1 MTHRLQDLEQRN
13 TLLQQQ
19 LTRLRH
25 KSQWFTVAQIG
36 MFLAALG
43 MVACA
48 VTYQPKSLYALL
60 AAVLFVGYLLIR
72 QSDGRNSHNIERQQR
87 LIAAYQ
93 REISYFH
100 GDYSCFDEGKDY
112 IDASHPFS
120 FDLDLFGKD
129 SLFQRVCRTVTV
141 GGRNLLAQW
150 LTKEEMDGNR
160 KDFIEGIGLRRQA
173 VEELARHD
181 DFLMDIKASG
191 QQSDKAMERLLRTD
205 WLANALT
212 AAHALELPKR
222 CSPRWL
228 QAMRGV
234 LLTGFYLSIVAAL
247 TGSVSVILPITWG
260 TLHLFFATIFPGNSV
275 RRIMVTLQN
284 IHTLSEGL
292 DRIIRFTLAEEFHE
306 EVNKT
311 LQASLQQQA
320 ASLAEMEQILQDI
333 DNRNNEAGILLF
345 NVFALIDLNIVRRF
359 KLWQQSST
367 DFEALIRSVSMLD
380 ALVSLASYRQNE
392 PATTWPTFVDTP
404 LLFFEGKGLRHP
416 FLGLQAVANDA
427 MLQDRNFYIIT
438 GANMAGKSTYLRT
451 VGISWVMAMAGLP
464 VYAERLTLSPCR
476 LFTGMRTSDDLTH
489 GISYFNAELLRL
501 KQLIGVLDDTPTLV
515 ILDEIL
521 RGTNSK
527 DKLHG
532 SQIFLE
538 YLSRHNVTAIIATH
552 DLELSQMAEDH
563 SDRFHNYC
571 FEISIGEQVSYD
583 YRITP
588 GIAKNQNA
596 TYLLKKM
603 ITEETTTME
612 KKVKK

>member
-93 REISYFH
+93 RETSYFH
-100 GDYSCFDEGKDY
+100 GDYSCFDEGKDFVNS
-112 IDASHPFS
+112 SHPFS

-129 SLFQRVCRTVTV
+129 SLFQRICRTVTV
-141 GGRNLLAQW
+141 GGRDLIAQW

-160 KDFIEGIGLRRQA
+160 KDFIANIGLRRQA

-181 DFLMDIKASG
+181 DFLMNIKASG
-191 QQSDKAMERLLRTD
+191 QRSDKAEERLLRTD

-359 KLWQQSST
+359 KLWQQSSA
-367 DFEALIRSVSMLD
+367 DFETLIRSVSMLD

-404 LLFFEGKGLRHP
+404 SMVFEGKGLRHP
-416 FLGLQAVANDA
+416 FLGLQAVVNDA

-563 SDRFHNYC
+563 GDRFHNYC

-603 ITEETTTME
+603 IEEKDETS
-612 KKVKK
+612 

>member
-1 MTHRLQDLEQRN
+1 MPHRLQDLEQR
-13 TLLQQQ
+13 TALLQQQ
-19 LTRLRH
+19 LTLLRH

-36 MFLAALG
+36 LFLAAVG

-48 VTYQPKSLYALL
+48 ITYQPRVLYALL
-60 AAVLFVGYLLIR
+60 AAILFAGYLLLR
-72 QSDGRNSHNIERQQR
+72 RTDGRNSRDIEQQQR

-100 GDYSCFDEGKDY
+100 GDYNCFDEGKDFVNP
-112 IDASHPFS
+112 SHPFS

-129 SLFQRVCRTVTV
+129 SLFQRVCRAVTV
-141 GGRNLLAQW
+141 DGRNLLAQW
-150 LTKEEMDGNR
+150 MTKETVDGNR
-160 KDFIEGIGLRRQA
+160 KDFIATIVQRRQA

-181 DFLMDIKASG
+181 DFLMSIKASG
-191 QQSDKAMERLLRTD
+191 QHSDKAEKRLLRTD
-205 WLANALT
+205 WLAEALT

-228 QAMRGV
+228 RGMRAV
-234 LLTGFYLSIVAAL
+234 MLIGFYLSVVAAL
-247 TGSVSVILPITWG
+247 TGSVSVVLPITWG
-260 TLHLFFATIFPGNSV
+260 TLHLLFATIFPGNSV
-275 RRIMVTLQN
+275 RRIMTTLQN

-292 DRIIRFTLAEEFHE
+292 DRIIRLTLAEEFHE
-306 EVNKT
+306 EVSKT
-311 LQASLQQQA
+311 LQASLRQQA
-320 ASLAEMEQILQDI
+320 ASLAEMEQILQNI

-359 KLWQQSST
+359 KLWQQSSA
-367 DFEALIRSVSMLD
+367 DFEALIRSVSLLD

-392 PATTWPTFVDTP
+392 PATTWPMFVDTP
-404 LLFFEGKGLRHP
+404 SMVFEGKGLRHP
-416 FLGLQAVANDA
+416 FLGMKAVANDA
-427 MLQDRNFYIIT
+427 VLQDRNFYIIT

-563 SDRFHNYC
+563 GDRFHNYC

-603 ITEETTTME
+603 IAE
-612 KKVKK
+612 KD

>member
-1 MTHRLQDLEQRN
+1 MTNRLQDLEQR
-13 TLLQQQ
+13 TARLQQQ

-36 MFLAALG
+36 MFLATLG

-48 VTYQPKSLYALL
+48 ITYQPKVLYALL
-60 AAVLFVGYLLIR
+60 AAVLFVGYLLLR
-72 QSDGRNSHNIERQQR
+72 RTDGLNSRNIERQQR
-87 LIAAYQ
+87 LMAAYQ

-112 IDASHPFS
+112 INPSHPFS

-129 SLFQRVCRTVTV
+129 SLFQRVCRAVTV
-141 GGRNLLAQW
+141 GGRDLLAQW
-150 LTKEEMDGNR
+150 LTKETADGNH
-160 KDFIEGIGLRRQA
+160 KDFIASIGQRRKA

-181 DFLMDIKASG
+181 DFLMSVKAAG
-191 QQSDKAMERLLRTD
+191 QCSDKAEERLLRTD
-205 WLANALT
+205 WLADALT
-212 AAHALELPKR
+212 VAHALPLPKR
-222 CSPRWL
+222 CSPRRL
-228 QAMRGV
+228 QALRGV
-234 LLTGFYLSIVAAL
+234 LLTGFYLSIIASV
-247 TGSVSVILPITWG
+247 TGMVSVTIPIAWG
-260 TLHLFFATIFPGNSV
+260 TVHLLLAITFPGNSV
-275 RRIMVTLQN
+275 RRIMMTLQN

-292 DRIIRFTLAEEFHE
+292 DRIIRLTHVEEFHE

-311 LQASLQQQA
+311 LQASLRQQA

-359 KLWQQSST
+359 KLWQQSSA
-367 DFEALIRSVSMLD
+367 DFEALIQSVSMLD

-392 PATTWPTFVDTP
+392 PGTTWPTFVDTP
-404 LLFFEGKGLRHP
+404 SMLFEGKRLRHP
-416 FLGLQAVANDA
+416 FLGMKAVANEA
-427 MLQDRNFYIIT
+427 LLQKRNFYIIT

-464 VYAERLTLSPCR
+464 VYAESLKLSLCR

-538 YLSRHNVTAIIATH
+538 YLSQHNVTAIIATH

-563 SDRFHNYC
+563 GDRFHNYC
-571 FEISIGEQVSYD
+571 FEISIGEQVSYG

-603 ITEETTTME
+603 IAEESN
-612 KKVKK
+612 

>member
-1 MTHRLQDLEQRN
+1 M
-13 TLLQQQ
+13 
-19 LTRLRH
+19 
-25 KSQWFTVAQIG
+25 
-36 MFLAALG
+36 
-43 MVACA
+43 
-48 VTYQPKSLYALL
+48 
-60 AAVLFVGYLLIR
+60 
-72 QSDGRNSHNIERQQR
+72 
-87 LIAAYQ
+87 
-93 REISYFH
+93 
-100 GDYSCFDEGKDY
+100 
-112 IDASHPFS
+112 
-120 FDLDLFGKD
+120 
-129 SLFQRVCRTVTV
+129 RV
-141 GGRNLLAQW
+141 
-150 LTKEEMDGNR
+150 
-160 KDFIEGIGLRRQA
+160 
-173 VEELARHD
+173 
-181 DFLMDIKASG
+181 
-191 QQSDKAMERLLRTD
+191 
-205 WLANALT
+205 
-212 AAHALELPKR
+212 
-222 CSPRWL
+222 
-228 QAMRGV
+228 V
-234 LLTGFYLSIVAAL
+234 LLTGFYLTIIAAL

-260 TLHLFFATIFPGNSV
+260 TLHLFFATIFPGTSV

-292 DRIIRFTLAEEFHE
+292 DRIIRLTLAEEFHE
-306 EVNKT
+306 EVNRT

-320 ASLAEMEQILQDI
+320 ASLAEMEQILHDI

-359 KLWQQSST
+359 KLWQQSSA

-404 LLFFEGKGLRHP
+404 SMVFGGKALRHP
-416 FLGLQAVANDA
+416 FLGMKAVANDA

-438 GANMAGKSTYLRT
+438 GANMAGKSTFLRT

-464 VYAERLTLSPCR
+464 VYADRLTLSPCR
-476 LFTGMRTSDDLTH
+476 LFTGMRTNDDLTH

-563 SDRFHNYC
+563 GDRFHNYC

-603 ITEETTTME
+603 IEEKDETS
-612 KKVKK
+612 

>member
-1 MTHRLQDLEQRN
+1 MTHRLQDLKKRN
-13 TLLQQQ
+13 SLLQQQ
-19 LTRLRH
+19 LAHLRH

-36 MFLAALG
+36 MFLAAVG

-48 VTYQPKSLYALL
+48 ITYQPKALYALL
-60 AAVLFVGYLLIR
+60 AAVLFVGYLLLR
-72 QSDGRNSHNIERQQR
+72 RTDGRNSRNIERQQR
-87 LIAAYQ
+87 LIAAYM
-93 REISYFH
+93 REISYFR

-150 LTKEEMDGNR
+150 LTKETADGNH
-160 KDFIEGIGLRRQA
+160 KDFIASIGQRRKA

-181 DFLMDIKASG
+181 DFLMNVKASG
-191 QQSDKAMERLLRTD
+191 QRSDEAMERLLRTD
-205 WLANALT
+205 WLADALT
-212 AAHALELPKR
+212 AAHALPLPKR

-228 QAMRGV
+228 QALRGV
-234 LLTGFYLSIVAAL
+234 LLTGFYLSVVAAL
-247 TGSVSVILPITWG
+247 TGFVSVILPIAWG
-260 TLHLFFATIFPGNSV
+260 TLHLLFASIFPGNSV
-275 RRIMVTLQN
+275 RRIMTTLQN

-292 DRIIRFTLAEEFHE
+292 DRIIRLTLAEEFHE

-311 LQASLQQQA
+311 LQASLRQQA

-359 KLWQQSST
+359 KLWQQSSA
-367 DFEALIRSVSMLD
+367 DFEALIRSVSVLD

-404 LLFFEGKGLRHP
+404 SMVFEGEALRHP

-438 GANMAGKSTYLRT
+438 GANMAGKSTFLRT

-464 VYAERLTLSPCR
+464 VYADRLTLSPCR

-501 KQLIGVLDDTPTLV
+501 KQLIDVLDDTPTLV

-563 SDRFHNYC
+563 GERFHNYC
-571 FEISIGEQVSYD
+571 FEISIGEHITYD

-603 ITEETTTME
+603 ITAETTTME
-612 KKVKK
+612 KKTKE

>member
-1 MTHRLQDLEQRN
+1 MTNRLQDLEQR
-13 TLLQQQ
+13 TARLQQQ

-36 MFLAALG
+36 MFLATLG

-48 VTYQPKSLYALL
+48 ITYQPKVLYALL
-60 AAVLFVGYLLIR
+60 AAVLFVGYLLLR
-72 QSDGRNSHNIERQQR
+72 RTDGLNSHNIERQQR

-112 IDASHPFS
+112 INPSHPFS

-129 SLFQRVCRTVTV
+129 SLFQRVCRAVTV
-141 GGRNLLAQW
+141 GGRDLLAQW
-150 LTKEEMDGNR
+150 LTKETADGNH
-160 KDFIEGIGLRRQA
+160 KDFIASIGQRRKA

-181 DFLMDIKASG
+181 DFLMSVKAAG
-191 QQSDKAMERLLRTD
+191 QCSDKAEERLLRTD
-205 WLANALT
+205 WLADALT
-212 AAHALELPKR
+212 AAHALPLPKR

-228 QAMRGV
+228 QALRGV
-234 LLTGFYLSIVAAL
+234 LLTGFYLSIIASV
-247 TGSVSVILPITWG
+247 TGMVSVTIPIAWG
-260 TLHLFFATIFPGNSV
+260 TVHLLLAITFPGNSV
-275 RRIMVTLQN
+275 RRIMMTLQN

-292 DRIIRFTLAEEFHE
+292 DRIIRLTHVEEFHE

-311 LQASLQQQA
+311 LQASLRQQA

-359 KLWQQSST
+359 KLWQQSSA
-367 DFEALIRSVSMLD
+367 DFEALIQSVSMLD

-392 PATTWPTFVDTP
+392 PGTTWPTFVDTP
-404 LLFFEGKGLRHP
+404 SMLFEGKRLRHP
-416 FLGLQAVANDA
+416 FLGMKAVANEA
-427 MLQDRNFYIIT
+427 LLQERNFYIIT

-464 VYAERLTLSPCR
+464 VYAESLKLSLCR

-538 YLSRHNVTAIIATH
+538 YLSQHNVTAIIATH

-563 SDRFHNYC
+563 GDRFHNYC
-571 FEISIGEQVSYD
+571 FEISIGEQVSYG

-603 ITEETTTME
+603 IAEESN
-612 KKVKK
+612 

>member
-36 MFLAALG
+36 MFLATLG

-48 VTYQPKSLYALL
+48 VTYQPKALYALL
-60 AAVLFVGYLLIR
+60 AAVLFVGYLLLR
-72 QSDGRNSHNIERQQR
+72 RTDGLNSRNIERQQR

-129 SLFQRVCRTVTV
+129 SLFQRICRTVTV

-150 LTKEEMDGNR
+150 LAKETADGNH
-160 KDFIEGIGLRRQA
+160 KDFIASIGQRRKS

-181 DFLMDIKASG
+181 DFLMNVKAAG
-191 QQSDKAMERLLRTD
+191 QRSDKAMERLLRTD
-205 WLANALT
+205 WLADALT

-228 QAMRGV
+228 QAMRVV
-234 LLTGFYLSIVAAL
+234 LLTGFYLTIIAAL

-260 TLHLFFATIFPGNSV
+260 TLHLFLATIFPGNSV

-292 DRIIRFTLAEEFHE
+292 DRIIRLTLAEEFHE
-306 EVNKT
+306 EVNRT
-311 LQASLQQQA
+311 LQASLRQQA
-320 ASLAEMEQILQDI
+320 ASLAEMEQILHDI

-359 KLWQQSST
+359 KLWQQSSA

-404 LLFFEGKGLRHP
+404 SMVFEGKGLRHP
-416 FLGLQAVANDA
+416 FLGMNAVANDA

-464 VYAERLTLSPCR
+464 VYADRLTLSPCR

-563 SDRFHNYC
+563 GDRFHNYC

-603 ITEETTTME
+603 IEE
-612 KKVKK
+612 KR

>member
-1 MTHRLQDLEQRN
+1 MTNRLQDLEQR
-13 TLLQQQ
+13 TARLQQQ
-19 LTRLRH
+19 LAHLRH

-36 MFLAALG
+36 MFLAAIG

-48 VTYQPKSLYALL
+48 ITYQPKALYALL
-60 AAVLFVGYLLIR
+60 AAVLFAGYLLLR
-72 QSDGRNSHNIERQQR
+72 RTDGRNSRNIERQQR
-87 LIAAYQ
+87 LIAAYM
-93 REISYFH
+93 REISYFR

-129 SLFQRVCRTVTV
+129 SLFQRICRTVTV

-150 LTKEEMDGNR
+150 LTKETADGSR
-160 KDFIEGIGLRRQA
+160 KDFIEGIGQRRKA

-181 DFLMDIKASG
+181 DFLMNVKASG
-191 QQSDKAMERLLRTD
+191 QRSDKAMERLLRTD
-205 WLANALT
+205 WLADALT
-212 AAHALELPKR
+212 AAHALPLPKR

-228 QAMRGV
+228 QALRGV
-234 LLTGFYLSIVAAL
+234 LLTGFYLSVVAAL
-247 TGSVSVILPITWG
+247 TGFVSVILPIAWG
-260 TLHLFFATIFPGNSV
+260 TLHLLFASIFPGNSV
-275 RRIMVTLQN
+275 RRIMTTLQN

-292 DRIIRFTLAEEFHE
+292 DRIIRLTLAEEFHE

-311 LQASLQQQA
+311 LQASLRQQA

-359 KLWQQSST
+359 KLWQQSSA
-367 DFEALIRSVSMLD
+367 DFETLIRSVSVLD
-380 ALVSLASYRQNE
+380 ALVSLTSYRQNE

-404 LLFFEGKGLRHP
+404 SMVFEGKALRHP

-464 VYAERLTLSPCR
+464 VYADRLTLSPCR

-538 YLSRHNVTAIIATH
+538 YLSHHNVTAIIATH

-563 SDRFHNYC
+563 GERFHNYC
-571 FEISIGEQVSYD
+571 FEISIGEHITYD

-603 ITEETTTME
+603 ITAETTTME
-612 KKVKK
+612 KKTKE

>member
-1 MTHRLQDLEQRN
+1 MPNRLQDLEQR
-13 TLLQQQ
+13 TARLQQQ

-36 MFLAALG
+36 MFLATLG

-48 VTYQPKSLYALL
+48 ITYQPKVLYALL
-60 AAVLFVGYLLIR
+60 AAVLFVGYLLLR
-72 QSDGRNSHNIERQQR
+72 RTDGLNSRNIERQQR
-87 LIAAYQ
+87 LMAAYQ

-112 IDASHPFS
+112 INPSHPFS

-129 SLFQRVCRTVTV
+129 SLFQRVCRAVTV
-141 GGRNLLAQW
+141 GGRDLLAQW
-150 LTKEEMDGNR
+150 LTKETADGNH
-160 KDFIEGIGLRRQA
+160 KDFIASIGQRRKA

-181 DFLMDIKASG
+181 DFLMSVKAAG
-191 QQSDKAMERLLRTD
+191 QCSDKAEERLLRTD
-205 WLANALT
+205 WLADALT
-212 AAHALELPKR
+212 AAHALPLPKR

-228 QAMRGV
+228 QALRGV
-234 LLTGFYLSIVAAL
+234 LLTGFYLSIIASV
-247 TGSVSVILPITWG
+247 TGMVSVTIPIAWG
-260 TLHLFFATIFPGNSV
+260 TVHLLLAITFPGNSV
-275 RRIMVTLQN
+275 RRIMMTLQN

-292 DRIIRFTLAEEFHE
+292 DRIIRLTHVEEFHE

-311 LQASLQQQA
+311 LQASLRQQA
-320 ASLAEMEQILQDI
+320 VSLAEMEQILQDI

-359 KLWQQSST
+359 KLWQQSSA
-367 DFEALIRSVSMLD
+367 DFEALIQSVSMLD

-392 PATTWPTFVDTP
+392 PGTTWPTFVDTP
-404 LLFFEGKGLRHP
+404 SMLFEGKRLRHP
-416 FLGLQAVANDA
+416 FLGMKAVANEA
-427 MLQDRNFYIIT
+427 LLQERNFYIIT

-464 VYAERLTLSPCR
+464 VYAESLKLSLCR

-532 SQIFLE
+532 SQIFLD
-538 YLSRHNVTAIIATH
+538 YLSQHNVTAIIATH

-563 SDRFHNYC
+563 GDRFHNYC
-571 FEISIGEQVSYD
+571 FEISIGEQVSYG

-603 ITEETTTME
+603 IAEESN
-612 KKVKK
+612 

>member
-1 MTHRLQDLEQRN
+1 MPHRLQDLEQR
-13 TLLQQQ
+13 TALLQQQ
-19 LTRLRH
+19 LTLLRH

-36 MFLAALG
+36 LFLAAVG

-48 VTYQPKSLYALL
+48 ITYQPRVLYALL
-60 AAVLFVGYLLIR
+60 AAILFAGYLLLR
-72 QSDGRNSHNIERQQR
+72 RTDGRNSRDIEQQQR

-100 GDYSCFDEGKDY
+100 GDYNCFDEGKDFVNP
-112 IDASHPFS
+112 SHPFS

-150 LTKEEMDGNR
+150 LTKETVDGNR
-160 KDFIEGIGLRRQA
+160 KDFIATIVQRRQA

-181 DFLMDIKASG
+181 DFLMSIKASG
-191 QQSDKAMERLLRTD
+191 QHSDKAEKRLLRTD
-205 WLANALT
+205 WLAEALS

-228 QAMRGV
+228 RGMRAV
-234 LLTGFYLSIVAAL
+234 MLIGFYLSVVAAL
-247 TGSVSVILPITWG
+247 TGSVSVVLPITWG
-260 TLHLFFATIFPGNSV
+260 TLHLLFATIFPGNSV
-275 RRIMVTLQN
+275 RRIMTTLQY

-292 DRIIRFTLAEEFHE
+292 DRIIRLTLAEEFHE
-306 EVNKT
+306 EVSKT
-311 LQASLQQQA
+311 LQASLRQQA
-320 ASLAEMEQILQDI
+320 ASLAEMEQILQNI

-359 KLWQQSST
+359 KLWQQSSA
-367 DFEALIRSVSMLD
+367 DFEALIRSVSLLD

-392 PATTWPTFVDTP
+392 PATTWPMFVDTP
-404 LLFFEGKGLRHP
+404 SMVFEGKGLRHP
-416 FLGLQAVANDA
+416 FLGMKAVANDA
-427 MLQDRNFYIIT
+427 VLQDRNFYIIT

-563 SDRFHNYC
+563 GDRFHNYC

-603 ITEETTTME
+603 IAE
-612 KKVKK
+612 KD

>member
-1 MTHRLQDLEQRN
+1 MTNRLQDLEQR
-13 TLLQQQ
+13 TARLQQQ

-36 MFLAALG
+36 MFLATLG

-48 VTYQPKSLYALL
+48 ITYQPKVLYALL
-60 AAVLFVGYLLIR
+60 AAVLFVGYLLLR
-72 QSDGRNSHNIERQQR
+72 RTDGLNSRNIERQQR

-112 IDASHPFS
+112 INPSHPFS

-129 SLFQRVCRTVTV
+129 SLFQRVCRAVTV
-141 GGRNLLAQW
+141 GGRDLLAQW
-150 LTKEEMDGNR
+150 LTKETADGNH
-160 KDFIEGIGLRRQA
+160 KDFIASIGQRRKA

-181 DFLMDIKASG
+181 DFLMSVKAAG
-191 QQSDKAMERLLRTD
+191 QCSDKAEERLLRTD
-205 WLANALT
+205 WLADALT
-212 AAHALELPKR
+212 AAHALPLPKR

-228 QAMRGV
+228 QALRGV
-234 LLTGFYLSIVAAL
+234 LLTGFYLSIIASV
-247 TGSVSVILPITWG
+247 TGMVSVTIPIAWG
-260 TLHLFFATIFPGNSV
+260 TVHLLLAITFPGNSV
-275 RRIMVTLQN
+275 RRIMMTLQN

-292 DRIIRFTLAEEFHE
+292 DRIIRLTHVEEFHE

-311 LQASLQQQA
+311 LQASLRQQA

-359 KLWQQSST
+359 KLWQQSSA
-367 DFEALIRSVSMLD
+367 DFEALIQSVSMLD

-392 PATTWPTFVDTP
+392 PGTTWPTFVDTP
-404 LLFFEGKGLRHP
+404 SMLFEGKRLRHP
-416 FLGLQAVANDA
+416 FLGMKAVANEA
-427 MLQDRNFYIIT
+427 LLQERNFYIIT

-464 VYAERLTLSPCR
+464 VYAESLKLSLCR

-538 YLSRHNVTAIIATH
+538 YLSQHNVTAIIATH

-563 SDRFHNYC
+563 GDRFHNYC
-571 FEISIGEQVSYD
+571 FEISIGEQVSYG

-603 ITEETTTME
+603 IAEESN
-612 KKVKK
+612 

>member
-1 MTHRLQDLEQRN
+1 MTHRLQDLEQH
-13 TLLQQQ
+13 TALLQQQ

-72 QSDGRNSHNIERQQR
+72 QSDGRNSRNIERQQR
-87 LIAAYQ
+87 LIAAYM
-93 REISYFH
+93 REISYFR

-150 LTKEEMDGNR
+150 LTKETADGNR

-181 DFLMDIKASG
+181 DFLMNIKASG

-228 QAMRGV
+228 QAMRIV
-234 LLTGFYLSIVAAL
+234 LLTGFYLTIIAAL

-275 RRIMVTLQN
+275 RRIMTTLQN

-292 DRIIRFTLAEEFHE
+292 DRIIRLTLAEEFHE
-306 EVNKT
+306 KVNRT

-320 ASLAEMEQILQDI
+320 ASLAEMEQILHDI

-404 LLFFEGKGLRHP
+404 SMVFEGKGLRHP

-538 YLSRHNVTAIIATH
+538 YLSRHKVTAIIATH

-563 SDRFHNYC
+563 GDRFHNYC

-603 ITEETTTME
+603 IEEKDETS
-612 KKVKK
+612 

>member
-1 MTHRLQDLEQRN
+1 MTNRLQDLEQR
-13 TLLQQQ
+13 TARLQQQ

-36 MFLAALG
+36 MFLATLG

-48 VTYQPKSLYALL
+48 ITYQPKVLYALL
-60 AAVLFVGYLLIR
+60 AAVLFVGYL
-72 QSDGRNSHNIERQQR
+72 NSRNIERQQR

-112 IDASHPFS
+112 INPSHPFS

-129 SLFQRVCRTVTV
+129 SLFQRVCRAVTV
-141 GGRNLLAQW
+141 GGRDLLAQW
-150 LTKEEMDGNR
+150 LTKETADGNH
-160 KDFIEGIGLRRQA
+160 KDFIASIEQRRKA

-181 DFLMDIKASG
+181 DFLMSVKAAG
-191 QQSDKAMERLLRTD
+191 QCSDKAEERLLRTD
-205 WLANALT
+205 WLADALT
-212 AAHALELPKR
+212 AAHALPLPKR

-228 QAMRGV
+228 QALRGV
-234 LLTGFYLSIVAAL
+234 LLTGFYLSIIASV
-247 TGSVSVILPITWG
+247 TGMVSVTIPIAWG
-260 TLHLFFATIFPGNSV
+260 TVHLLLAITFPGNSV
-275 RRIMVTLQN
+275 RRIMMTLQN

-292 DRIIRFTLAEEFHE
+292 DRIIRLTHVEEFHE

-311 LQASLQQQA
+311 LQASLRQQA

-359 KLWQQSST
+359 KLWQQSSA
-367 DFEALIRSVSMLD
+367 DFEALIQSVSMLD

-392 PATTWPTFVDTP
+392 PGTTWPTFVDTP
-404 LLFFEGKGLRHP
+404 SMLFEGKRLRHP
-416 FLGLQAVANDA
+416 FLGMKAVANEA
-427 MLQDRNFYIIT
+427 LLQERNFYIIT

-464 VYAERLTLSPCR
+464 VYAESLKLSLCR

-538 YLSRHNVTAIIATH
+538 YLSQHNVTAIIATH

-563 SDRFHNYC
+563 GDRFHNYC
-571 FEISIGEQVSYD
+571 FEISIGEQVSYG

-603 ITEETTTME
+603 IAEESN
-612 KKVKK
+612 

>member
-1 MTHRLQDLEQRN
+1 MPHRLQDLEQR
-13 TLLQQQ
+13 TALLQQQ
-19 LTRLRH
+19 LTLLRH

-36 MFLAALG
+36 LFLAAVG

-48 VTYQPKSLYALL
+48 ITYQPRVLYALL
-60 AAVLFVGYLLIR
+60 AAILFAGYLLLR
-72 QSDGRNSHNIERQQR
+72 RTDGRNSRDIEQQQR

-100 GDYSCFDEGKDY
+100 GDYNCFDEGKDFVNP
-112 IDASHPFS
+112 SHPFS

-150 LTKEEMDGNR
+150 LTKETVDGNR
-160 KDFIEGIGLRRQA
+160 KDFIATIVQRRQA

-181 DFLMDIKASG
+181 DFLMSIKASG
-191 QQSDKAMERLLRTD
+191 QHSDKAEKRLLRTD
-205 WLANALT
+205 WLAEALT

-228 QAMRGV
+228 RGMRAV
-234 LLTGFYLSIVAAL
+234 MLIGFYLSVVAAL
-247 TGSVSVILPITWG
+247 TGSVSVVLPITWG
-260 TLHLFFATIFPGNSV
+260 TLHLLFATIFPGNSV
-275 RRIMVTLQN
+275 RRIMTTLQY

-292 DRIIRFTLAEEFHE
+292 DRIIRLTLAEEFHE
-306 EVNKT
+306 EVSKT
-311 LQASLQQQA
+311 LQASLRQQA
-320 ASLAEMEQILQDI
+320 ASLAEMEQILQNI

-359 KLWQQSST
+359 KLWQQSSA
-367 DFEALIRSVSMLD
+367 DFEALIRSVSLLD

-392 PATTWPTFVDTP
+392 PATTWPMFVDTP
-404 LLFFEGKGLRHP
+404 SMVFEGKGLRHP
-416 FLGLQAVANDA
+416 FLGMKAVANDA
-427 MLQDRNFYIIT
+427 VLQDRNFYIIT

-563 SDRFHNYC
+563 GDRFHNYC

-603 ITEETTTME
+603 IAE
-612 KKVKK
+612 KD

>member
-19 LTRLRH
+19 LVHLRH

-36 MFLAALG
+36 MFLAAVG

-48 VTYQPKSLYALL
+48 ITYQPKVLYALL
-60 AAVLFVGYLLIR
+60 AAVLFVGYLLLR
-72 QSDGRNSHNIERQQR
+72 RTDGRNSRNIERQQR
-87 LIAAYQ
+87 LIAAYM
-93 REISYFH
+93 REISYFR

-150 LTKEEMDGNR
+150 LTKETADGNH
-160 KDFIEGIGLRRQA
+160 KDFIASIGQRRKA

-181 DFLMDIKASG
+181 DFLMNVKASG
-191 QQSDKAMERLLRTD
+191 QRSDEAMERLLRTD
-205 WLANALT
+205 WLADALT
-212 AAHALELPKR
+212 AAHALPLPKR

-228 QAMRGV
+228 QALRGV
-234 LLTGFYLSIVAAL
+234 LLTGFYLSVVAAL
-247 TGSVSVILPITWG
+247 TGFVSVILPIAWG
-260 TLHLFFATIFPGNSV
+260 TLHLLFASIFPGNSV
-275 RRIMVTLQN
+275 RRIMTTLQN

-292 DRIIRFTLAEEFHE
+292 DRIIRLTLAEEFHE

-311 LQASLQQQA
+311 LQASLRQQA

-359 KLWQQSST
+359 KLWQQSSA
-367 DFEALIRSVSMLD
+367 DFETLIRSVSMLD

-404 LLFFEGKGLRHP
+404 SMVFEGMALRHP

-438 GANMAGKSTYLRT
+438 GANMAGKSTFLRT

-464 VYAERLTLSPCR
+464 VYADRLTLSPCR

-501 KQLIGVLDDTPTLV
+501 KQLIDVLDDTPTLV

-563 SDRFHNYC
+563 GERFHNYC
-571 FEISIGEQVSYD
+571 FEISIGEQITYD

-603 ITEETTTME
+603 ITAETTTME
-612 KKVKK
+612 KKAKE

>member
-1 MTHRLQDLEQRN
+1 MPHRLQDLEQR
-13 TLLQQQ
+13 TALLQQQ
-19 LTRLRH
+19 LTLLRH

-36 MFLAALG
+36 LFLAAVG

-48 VTYQPKSLYALL
+48 ITYQPRVLYALL
-60 AAVLFVGYLLIR
+60 AAILFAGYLLLR
-72 QSDGRNSHNIERQQR
+72 RTDGRNSRDIEQQQR

-100 GDYSCFDEGKDY
+100 GDYNCFDEGKDFVNP
-112 IDASHPFS
+112 SHPFS

-150 LTKEEMDGNR
+150 LTKETVDGNR
-160 KDFIEGIGLRRQA
+160 KDFIATIVQRRQA

-181 DFLMDIKASG
+181 DFLMSIKASG
-191 QQSDKAMERLLRTD
+191 QHSDKAEKRLLRTD
-205 WLANALT
+205 WLAEALT

-228 QAMRGV
+228 RGMRAV
-234 LLTGFYLSIVAAL
+234 MLIGFYLSVVAAL
-247 TGSVSVILPITWG
+247 TGSVSVVLPITWG
-260 TLHLFFATIFPGNSV
+260 TLHLLFATIFPGNSV
-275 RRIMVTLQN
+275 RRIMTTLQN

-292 DRIIRFTLAEEFHE
+292 DRIIRLTLAEEFHE
-306 EVNKT
+306 EVSKT
-311 LQASLQQQA
+311 LQASLRQQA
-320 ASLAEMEQILQDI
+320 ASLAEMEQILQNI

-359 KLWQQSST
+359 KLWQQSSA
-367 DFEALIRSVSMLD
+367 DFEALIRSVSLLD

-392 PATTWPTFVDTP
+392 PATTWPMFVDTP
-404 LLFFEGKGLRHP
+404 SMVFEGKGLRHP
-416 FLGLQAVANDA
+416 FLGMKAVTNDA
-427 MLQDRNFYIIT
+427 VLQDRNFYIIT

-521 RGTNSK
+521 RGTHSK

-563 SDRFHNYC
+563 GDRFHNYC

-603 ITEETTTME
+603 IAE
-612 KKVKK
+612 KD

>member
-72 QSDGRNSHNIERQQR
+72 RTDGRNSRNIERQQR
-87 LIAAYQ
+87 LIAAYM
-93 REISYFH
+93 REISYFK

-129 SLFQRVCRTVTV
+129 SLFQRICRTVTV
-141 GGRNLLAQW
+141 GGRDLLAQW
-150 LTKEEMDGNR
+150 LTKETVDGNR
-160 KDFIEGIGLRRQA
+160 KDFIEGIGQRRNA

-181 DFLMDIKASG
+181 DFLMNIKASG
-191 QQSDKAMERLLRTD
+191 QQSDKAEERLLRTD

-228 QAMRGV
+228 QAMRVV
-234 LLTGFYLSIVAAL
+234 LLTGFYLTIIATL

-260 TLHLFFATIFPGNSV
+260 TLHLLFATIFPGNSV

-306 EVNKT
+306 EVNRT

-359 KLWQQSST
+359 KLWQQSSA

-404 LLFFEGKGLRHP
+404 SMVFEGKGLRHP
-416 FLGLQAVANDA
+416 FLGMKAVANDA

-501 KQLIGVLDDTPTLV
+501 KQRIGVLDDTPTLV

-563 SDRFHNYC
+563 GDRFHNYC

-603 ITEETTTME
+603 IEEKDETS
-612 KKVKK
+612 

>member
-1 MTHRLQDLEQRN
+1 MTNRLQDLEQR
-13 TLLQQQ
+13 TARLQQQ

-36 MFLAALG
+36 MFLATLG

-48 VTYQPKSLYALL
+48 ITYQPKVLYALL
-60 AAVLFVGYLLIR
+60 AAVLFVGYLLLR
-72 QSDGRNSHNIERQQR
+72 RTDGLNSRNIERQQR
-87 LIAAYQ
+87 LMAAYQ

-112 IDASHPFS
+112 INPSHPFS

-129 SLFQRVCRTVTV
+129 SLFQRVCRAVTV
-141 GGRNLLAQW
+141 GGRDLLAQW
-150 LTKEEMDGNR
+150 LTKETADGNH
-160 KDFIEGIGLRRQA
+160 KDFIASIGQRRKA

-181 DFLMDIKASG
+181 DFLMSVKAAG
-191 QQSDKAMERLLRTD
+191 QCSDKAEERLLRTD
-205 WLANALT
+205 WLADALT
-212 AAHALELPKR
+212 AAHALPLPKR
-222 CSPRWL
+222 CSPWWL
-228 QAMRGV
+228 QALRGV
-234 LLTGFYLSIVAAL
+234 LLTGFYLSIIASV
-247 TGSVSVILPITWG
+247 TGMVSVTIPIAWG
-260 TLHLFFATIFPGNSV
+260 TVHLLLAITFPGNSV
-275 RRIMVTLQN
+275 RRIMMTLQN

-292 DRIIRFTLAEEFHE
+292 DRIIWLTHVEEFHE

-311 LQASLQQQA
+311 LQASLRQQA

-359 KLWQQSST
+359 KLWQQSSA
-367 DFEALIRSVSMLD
+367 DFEALIQSVSMLD

-392 PATTWPTFVDTP
+392 PGTTWPTFVDTP
-404 LLFFEGKGLRHP
+404 SMLFEGKRLRHP
-416 FLGLQAVANDA
+416 FLGMKAVANEA
-427 MLQDRNFYIIT
+427 LLQERNFYIIT

-464 VYAERLTLSPCR
+464 VYAESLKLSLCR

-538 YLSRHNVTAIIATH
+538 YLSQHNVTAIIATH

-563 SDRFHNYC
+563 GDRFHNYC
-571 FEISIGEQVSYD
+571 FEISIGEQVSYG

-603 ITEETTTME
+603 IAEESN
-612 KKVKK
+612 

>member
-1 MTHRLQDLEQRN
+1 MTNRLQDLEQHTAR
-13 TLLQQQ
+13 LQQQ

-36 MFLAALG
+36 MFLATLG

-48 VTYQPKSLYALL
+48 ITYQPKALYALL
-60 AAVLFVGYLLIR
+60 AAVLFAVYLLLR
-72 QSDGRNSHNIERQQR
+72 RTDGLNSRNIERQQR

-112 IDASHPFS
+112 INPSHPFS

-141 GGRNLLAQW
+141 GGRDLLAQW
-150 LTKEEMDGNR
+150 LTKETADGNH
-160 KDFIEGIGLRRQA
+160 KDFIASIGQRREA

-181 DFLMDIKASG
+181 DFLMSVKAAG
-191 QQSDKAMERLLRTD
+191 QCSDKAEDEERLLRTD
-205 WLANALT
+205 WLADALT
-212 AAHALELPKR
+212 AAHALPLPKR

-228 QAMRGV
+228 QALRSV
-234 LLTGFYLSIVAAL
+234 LLTGFYLSIIASV
-247 TGSVSVILPITWG
+247 TGMVSVTIPIAWG
-260 TLHLFFATIFPGNSV
+260 TVHLLLAIIFPGNSV
-275 RRIMVTLQN
+275 RRIMMTLQN

-292 DRIIRFTLAEEFHE
+292 DRIIRLTHVEEFHE

-311 LQASLQQQA
+311 LQASLRQQA

-359 KLWQQSST
+359 KLWQQSSA
-367 DFEALIRSVSMLD
+367 DFEALIQSVSMLD
-380 ALVSLASYRQNE
+380 ALVSLASYCQNE
-392 PATTWPTFVDTP
+392 PGTTWPTFVDTP
-404 LLFFEGKGLRHP
+404 SMLFEGKRLRHP
-416 FLGLQAVANDA
+416 FLGMKAVANDA
-427 MLQDRNFYIIT
+427 LLQDRNFYIIT

-464 VYAERLTLSPCR
+464 VYAESLKLSLCR

-538 YLSRHNVTAIIATH
+538 YLSQHNVTAIIATH

-563 SDRFHNYC
+563 GDRFHNYC

-603 ITEETTTME
+603 IAEESN
-612 KKVKK
+612 

>member
-1 MTHRLQDLEQRN
+1 MTHRLQDLEQH
-13 TLLQQQ
+13 TALLQQQ

-93 REISYFH
+93 RETSYFH

-129 SLFQRVCRTVTV
+129 SLFQRICRTVTV
-141 GGRNLLAQW
+141 GGRDLIAQW

-160 KDFIEGIGLRRQA
+160 KDFIANIGLRRQA

-181 DFLMDIKASG
+181 DFLMNIKASG
-191 QQSDKAMERLLRTD
+191 QQSDKAEERLLRTD

-234 LLTGFYLSIVAAL
+234 LLTGFYLTIIAAL

-320 ASLAEMEQILQDI
+320 ASLAEMEQILHDI

-359 KLWQQSST
+359 KLWQQSSA
-367 DFEALIRSVSMLD
+367 DFEMLIRSVSMLD

-404 LLFFEGKGLRHP
+404 SMAFEGKALRHP
-416 FLGLQAVANDA
+416 FLGMKAVANDA

-603 ITEETTTME
+603 IEE
-612 KKVKK
+612 KR

>member
-1 MTHRLQDLEQRN
+1 MTNRLQDLEQR
-13 TLLQQQ
+13 TARLQQQ

-36 MFLAALG
+36 MFLATLG

-48 VTYQPKSLYALL
+48 ITYQPKVLYALL
-60 AAVLFVGYLLIR
+60 AAVLFVGYLLLR
-72 QSDGRNSHNIERQQR
+72 RTDGLNSRNIERQQR

-112 IDASHPFS
+112 INPSHPFS

-129 SLFQRVCRTVTV
+129 SLFQRVCRAVTV
-141 GGRNLLAQW
+141 GGRDLLAQW
-150 LTKEEMDGNR
+150 LTKETADGNH
-160 KDFIEGIGLRRQA
+160 KDFIASIEQRRKA

-181 DFLMDIKASG
+181 DFLMSVKAAG
-191 QQSDKAMERLLRTD
+191 QCSDKAEERLLRTD
-205 WLANALT
+205 WLADALT
-212 AAHALELPKR
+212 AAHALPLPKR

-228 QAMRGV
+228 QALRGV
-234 LLTGFYLSIVAAL
+234 LLTGFYLSIIASV
-247 TGSVSVILPITWG
+247 TGMVSVTIPIAWG
-260 TLHLFFATIFPGNSV
+260 TVHLLLAITFPGNSV
-275 RRIMVTLQN
+275 RRIMMILQN

-292 DRIIRFTLAEEFHE
+292 DRIIRLTHVEEFHE

-311 LQASLQQQA
+311 LQASLRQQA

-359 KLWQQSST
+359 KLWQQSSA
-367 DFEALIRSVSMLD
+367 DFEALIQSVSMLD

-392 PATTWPTFVDTP
+392 PGTTWPTFVDTP
-404 LLFFEGKGLRHP
+404 SMLFEGKRLRHP
-416 FLGLQAVANDA
+416 FLGMKAVANEA
-427 MLQDRNFYIIT
+427 LLQERNFYIIT

-464 VYAERLTLSPCR
+464 VYAESLKLSLCR

-538 YLSRHNVTAIIATH
+538 YLSQHNVTAIIATH

-563 SDRFHNYC
+563 GDRFHNYC
-571 FEISIGEQVSYD
+571 FEISIGEQVSYG

-603 ITEETTTME
+603 IAEESN
-612 KKVKK
+612 

>member
-1 MTHRLQDLEQRN
+1 MTNRLQDLEQHTAR
-13 TLLQQQ
+13 LQQQ

-36 MFLAALG
+36 MFLATLG

-48 VTYQPKSLYALL
+48 ITYQPKALYALL
-60 AAVLFVGYLLIR
+60 AAVLFVGYLLLR
-72 QSDGRNSHNIERQQR
+72 RTDGLNSRNIERQQR

-112 IDASHPFS
+112 INPSHPFS

-141 GGRNLLAQW
+141 GGRDLLAQW
-150 LTKEEMDGNR
+150 LTKETTDGNH
-160 KDFIEGIGLRRQA
+160 KEFIASIGQRREA

-181 DFLMDIKASG
+181 DFLMSVKAAG
-191 QQSDKAMERLLRTD
+191 QCSDKAEERLLRTD
-205 WLANALT
+205 WLADALT
-212 AAHALELPKR
+212 AAHALSLPKR

-228 QAMRGV
+228 QALRSI
-234 LLTGFYLSIVAAL
+234 LLTGFYLSIIASV
-247 TGSVSVILPITWG
+247 TGMVSVTIPIAWG
-260 TLHLFFATIFPGNSV
+260 TVHLPLAIIFPGNSV
-275 RRIMVTLQN
+275 RRIMMTLQN

-292 DRIIRFTLAEEFHE
+292 DRIIRLTHVEEFHE

-311 LQASLQQQA
+311 LQASLRQQA
-320 ASLAEMEQILQDI
+320 ASLTEMEQILQDI

-359 KLWQQSST
+359 KLWQQSSA
-367 DFEALIRSVSMLD
+367 DFEALIQSVSMLD
-380 ALVSLASYRQNE
+380 ALVSLASYCQNE
-392 PATTWPTFVDTP
+392 PGTTWPTFVDTP
-404 LLFFEGKGLRHP
+404 SMLFEGKRLRHP
-416 FLGLQAVANDA
+416 FLGMKAVANDA
-427 MLQDRNFYIIT
+427 LLQDRNFYIIT

-451 VGISWVMAMAGLP
+451 VGICWVMAMAGLP
-464 VYAERLTLSPCR
+464 VYAESLKLSPCR

-538 YLSRHNVTAIIATH
+538 YLSQHNVTAIIATH
-552 DLELSQMAEDH
+552 DLELSQMAENH
-563 SDRFHNYC
+563 GDRFHNYC

-603 ITEETTTME
+603 IAEESN
-612 KKVKK
+612 

>member
-43 MVACA
+43 MVPCA

-72 QSDGRNSHNIERQQR
+72 RTDGRNSRNIERQQR
-87 LIAAYQ
+87 LIAAYM
-93 REISYFH
+93 REISYFK

-129 SLFQRVCRTVTV
+129 SLFQRICRTVTV
-141 GGRNLLAQW
+141 GGRDLLAQW
-150 LTKEEMDGNR
+150 LTKETVDGNR
-160 KDFIEGIGLRRQA
+160 KDFIEGIGQRRNA

-181 DFLMDIKASG
+181 DFLMNIKASG
-191 QQSDKAMERLLRTD
+191 QQSDKAEERLLRTD

-228 QAMRGV
+228 QAMRVV
-234 LLTGFYLSIVAAL
+234 LLTGFYLTIIATL

-260 TLHLFFATIFPGNSV
+260 TLHLLFATIFPGNSV

-306 EVNKT
+306 EVNRT

-359 KLWQQSST
+359 KLWQQSSA

-404 LLFFEGKGLRHP
+404 SMVFEGKGLRHP
-416 FLGLQAVANDA
+416 FLGMKAVANDA

-563 SDRFHNYC
+563 GDRFHNYC

-603 ITEETTTME
+603 IEEKDETS
-612 KKVKK
+612 

>member
-1 MTHRLQDLEQRN
+1 MTNRLQDLEQR
-13 TLLQQQ
+13 TARLQQQ

-36 MFLAALG
+36 MFLATLG

-48 VTYQPKSLYALL
+48 ITYQPKVLYALL
-60 AAVLFVGYLLIR
+60 AAVLFVGYLLLR
-72 QSDGRNSHNIERQQR
+72 RTDGLNSRNIERQQR

-112 IDASHPFS
+112 INPSHPFS

-129 SLFQRVCRTVTV
+129 SLFQRVCRAVTV
-141 GGRNLLAQW
+141 GGRDLLAQW
-150 LTKEEMDGNR
+150 LTKETADGNH
-160 KDFIEGIGLRRQA
+160 KDFIASIEQRRKA

-181 DFLMDIKASG
+181 DFLMSVKAAG
-191 QQSDKAMERLLRTD
+191 QCSDKAEERLLRTD
-205 WLANALT
+205 WLADALT
-212 AAHALELPKR
+212 AAHALPLPKR

-228 QAMRGV
+228 QALRGV
-234 LLTGFYLSIVAAL
+234 LLTGFYLSIIASV
-247 TGSVSVILPITWG
+247 TGMVSVTIPIAWG
-260 TLHLFFATIFPGNSV
+260 TVHLLLAITFPGNSV
-275 RRIMVTLQN
+275 RRIMMTLQN

-292 DRIIRFTLAEEFHE
+292 DRIIRLTHVEEFHE

-311 LQASLQQQA
+311 LQASLRQQA

-359 KLWQQSST
+359 KLWQQSSA
-367 DFEALIRSVSMLD
+367 DFEALIQSVSMLD

-392 PATTWPTFVDTP
+392 PGTTWPTFVDTP
-404 LLFFEGKGLRHP
+404 SMLFEGKRLRHP
-416 FLGLQAVANDA
+416 FLGMKAVANEA
-427 MLQDRNFYIIT
+427 LLQERNFYIIT

-464 VYAERLTLSPCR
+464 VYAESLKLSLCR

-538 YLSRHNVTAIIATH
+538 YLSQHNVTAIIATH

-563 SDRFHNYC
+563 GDRFHNYC
-571 FEISIGEQVSYD
+571 FEISIGEQVSYG

-603 ITEETTTME
+603 IAEESN
-612 KKVKK
+612 

>member
-1 MTHRLQDLEQRN
+1 MTNRLQDLEQR
-13 TLLQQQ
+13 TARLQQQ

-36 MFLAALG
+36 MFLATLG

-48 VTYQPKSLYALL
+48 ITYQPKVLYALL
-60 AAVLFVGYLLIR
+60 AAVLFVGYLLLR
-72 QSDGRNSHNIERQQR
+72 RTDGLNSRNIERQQR

-112 IDASHPFS
+112 INPSHPFS

-129 SLFQRVCRTVTV
+129 SLFQRVCRAVTV
-141 GGRNLLAQW
+141 GGRDLLAQW
-150 LTKEEMDGNR
+150 LTKETADGNH
-160 KDFIEGIGLRRQA
+160 KDFIASIGQRRKA

-181 DFLMDIKASG
+181 DFLMSVKAAG
-191 QQSDKAMERLLRTD
+191 QCSDKAEERLLRTD
-205 WLANALT
+205 WLADALT
-212 AAHALELPKR
+212 AAHALPLPKR

-228 QAMRGV
+228 QALRGV
-234 LLTGFYLSIVAAL
+234 LLTGFYLSIIASV
-247 TGSVSVILPITWG
+247 TGMVSVTIPIAWG
-260 TLHLFFATIFPGNSV
+260 TVHLLLAITFPGNSV
-275 RRIMVTLQN
+275 RRIMMTLQN

-292 DRIIRFTLAEEFHE
+292 DRIIRLTHVEEFYE

-311 LQASLQQQA
+311 LQASLRQQA

-345 NVFALIDLNIVRRF
+345 NVFALIDLNIIRRF
-359 KLWQQSST
+359 KLWQQSSA
-367 DFEALIRSVSMLD
+367 DFEALIQSVSMLD

-392 PATTWPTFVDTP
+392 PGTTWPTFVDTP
-404 LLFFEGKGLRHP
+404 SMLFEGKRLRHP
-416 FLGLQAVANDA
+416 FLGMKAVANEA
-427 MLQDRNFYIIT
+427 LLQERNFYIIT

-464 VYAERLTLSPCR
+464 VYAESLKLSLCR

-538 YLSRHNVTAIIATH
+538 YLSQHNVTAIIATH

-563 SDRFHNYC
+563 GDRFHNYC
-571 FEISIGEQVSYD
+571 FEISIGEQVSYG

-603 ITEETTTME
+603 IAEESN
-612 KKVKK
+612 

>member
-1 MTHRLQDLEQRN
+1 MTHRLQDLEQH
-13 TLLQQQ
+13 TALLQQQ

-93 REISYFH
+93 RETSYFH
-100 GDYSCFDEGKDY
+100 GDYSCFDEGKDFVNS
-112 IDASHPFS
+112 SHPFS

-129 SLFQRVCRTVTV
+129 SLFQRICRTVTV
-141 GGRNLLAQW
+141 GGRNLIAQW

-160 KDFIEGIGLRRQA
+160 KDFIANIGLRRQA

-181 DFLMDIKASG
+181 DFLMNIKASG
-191 QQSDKAMERLLRTD
+191 QRSDKAEERLLRTD

-284 IHTLSEGL
+284 IQTLSEGL

-359 KLWQQSST
+359 KLWQQSSA
-367 DFEALIRSVSMLD
+367 DFEALIQSVSMLD

-392 PATTWPTFVDTP
+392 PKTTWPTFIDTP
-404 LLFFEGKGLRHP
+404 SMVFEGKALRHP

-464 VYAERLTLSPCR
+464 VYAEHLTLSPCR
-476 LFTGMRTSDDLTH
+476 LFTSMRTSDDLTH

-563 SDRFHNYC
+563 GDRFHNYC
-571 FEISIGEQVSYD
+571 FEISIGEQISYD

-612 KKVKK
+612 KKVKE

>member
-19 LTRLRH
+19 LPRLRH

-228 QAMRGV
+228 QAMRIV
-234 LLTGFYLSIVAAL
+234 LLTGFYLTIIAAL

-275 RRIMVTLQN
+275 RRIMTTLQN

-292 DRIIRFTLAEEFHE
+292 DRIIRLTLAEEFHE
-306 EVNKT
+306 KVNRT

-320 ASLAEMEQILQDI
+320 ASLAEMEQILHDI

-404 LLFFEGKGLRHP
+404 SMVFEGKGLRHP

-538 YLSRHNVTAIIATH
+538 YLSRHKVTAIIATH

-563 SDRFHNYC
+563 GDRFHNYC

-603 ITEETTTME
+603 IEEKDENT
-612 KKVKK
+612 

>member
-1 MTHRLQDLEQRN
+1 MTHRLQDLEQH
-13 TLLQQQ
+13 TALLQQQ

-72 QSDGRNSHNIERQQR
+72 RTDGRNSRNIERQQR
-87 LIAAYQ
+87 LIAAYM
-93 REISYFH
+93 REISYFK

-129 SLFQRVCRTVTV
+129 SLFQRICRTVTV
-141 GGRNLLAQW
+141 SGRDLLAQW
-150 LTKEEMDGNR
+150 LTKETVDGNR
-160 KDFIEGIGLRRQA
+160 KDFIEGIGQRRNA

-181 DFLMDIKASG
+181 DFLMNIKASG
-191 QQSDKAMERLLRTD
+191 QQSDKAEERLLRTD

-228 QAMRGV
+228 QAMRVV
-234 LLTGFYLSIVAAL
+234 LLTGFYLTIIATL

-260 TLHLFFATIFPGNSV
+260 TLHLLFATIFPGNSV

-306 EVNKT
+306 EVNRT

-359 KLWQQSST
+359 KLWQQSSA

-404 LLFFEGKGLRHP
+404 SMVFEGKGLRHP
-416 FLGLQAVANDA
+416 FLGMKAVANDA

-464 VYAERLTLSPCR
+464 VYAEHLSLSPCR
-476 LFTGMRTSDDLTH
+476 LFTGMRTNDDLTH

-563 SDRFHNYC
+563 GDRFHNYC

-603 ITEETTTME
+603 IEEKDETS
-612 KKVKK
+612 

>member
-1 MTHRLQDLEQRN
+1 MTNRLQDLEQR
-13 TLLQQQ
+13 TARLQQQ

-36 MFLAALG
+36 MFLATLG

-48 VTYQPKSLYALL
+48 ITYQPKVLYALL
-60 AAVLFVGYLLIR
+60 AAVLFVGYLLLR
-72 QSDGRNSHNIERQQR
+72 RTDGLNSRNIERQQR

-112 IDASHPFS
+112 INPSHPFS

-129 SLFQRVCRTVTV
+129 SLFQRVCRAVTV
-141 GGRNLLAQW
+141 GGRDLLAQW
-150 LTKEEMDGNR
+150 LTKETADGNH
-160 KDFIEGIGLRRQA
+160 KDFIASIGQRRKA

-181 DFLMDIKASG
+181 DFLMSVKAAG
-191 QQSDKAMERLLRTD
+191 QCSDKAEERLLRTD
-205 WLANALT
+205 WLADALT
-212 AAHALELPKR
+212 AAHALPLPKR

-228 QAMRGV
+228 QALRGV
-234 LLTGFYLSIVAAL
+234 LLTGFYLSIIASV
-247 TGSVSVILPITWG
+247 TGMVSVTIPIAWG
-260 TLHLFFATIFPGNSV
+260 TVHLLLAITFPGNSV
-275 RRIMVTLQN
+275 RRIMMILQN

-292 DRIIRFTLAEEFHE
+292 DRIIRLTHVEEFHE

-311 LQASLQQQA
+311 LQASLRQQA

-359 KLWQQSST
+359 KLWQQSSA
-367 DFEALIRSVSMLD
+367 DFEALIQSVSMLD

-392 PATTWPTFVDTP
+392 PGTTWPTFVDTP
-404 LLFFEGKGLRHP
+404 SMLFEGKRLRHP
-416 FLGLQAVANDA
+416 FLGMKAVANEA
-427 MLQDRNFYIIT
+427 LLQERNFYIIT

-464 VYAERLTLSPCR
+464 VYAESLKLSLCR

-538 YLSRHNVTAIIATH
+538 YLSQHNVTAIIATH
-552 DLELSQMAEDH
+552 NLELSQMAEDH
-563 SDRFHNYC
+563 GDRFHNYC
-571 FEISIGEQVSYD
+571 FEISIGEQVSYG

-603 ITEETTTME
+603 IAEESN
-612 KKVKK
+612 

>member
-1 MTHRLQDLEQRN
+1 M
-13 TLLQQQ
+13 QQQ

-48 VTYQPKSLYALL
+48 VTYQPKALYALL
-60 AAVLFVGYLLIR
+60 AAVLFVGYLLLR
-72 QSDGRNSHNIERQQR
+72 RTDGLNSRNIERQQR

-120 FDLDLFGKD
+120 LDLI
-129 SLFQRVCRTVTV
+129 
-141 GGRNLLAQW
+141 AQW

-160 KDFIEGIGLRRQA
+160 KDFIANIGLRRQA

-181 DFLMDIKASG
+181 DFLMNIKASG
-191 QQSDKAMERLLRTD
+191 QRSDKAMERLLRTD
-205 WLANALT
+205 WLADALT

-228 QAMRGV
+228 QAMRVV
-234 LLTGFYLSIVAAL
+234 LLTGFYLTIIAAL

-320 ASLAEMEQILQDI
+320 ASLAGH
-333 DNRNNEAGILLF
+333 R
-345 NVFALIDLNIVRRF
+345 
-359 KLWQQSST
+359 QQ
-367 DFEALIRSVSMLD
+367 
-380 ALVSLASYRQNE
+380 
-392 PATTWPTFVDTP
+392 
-404 LLFFEGKGLRHP
+404 
-416 FLGLQAVANDA
+416 
-427 MLQDRNFYIIT
+427 
-438 GANMAGKSTYLRT
+438 
-451 VGISWVMAMAGLP
+451 
-464 VYAERLTLSPCR
+464 
-476 LFTGMRTSDDLTH
+476 
-489 GISYFNAELLRL
+489 
-501 KQLIGVLDDTPTLV
+501 KQ
-515 ILDEIL
+515 
-521 RGTNSK
+521 
-527 DKLHG
+527 
-532 SQIFLE
+532 
-538 YLSRHNVTAIIATH
+538 
-552 DLELSQMAEDH
+552 
-563 SDRFHNYC
+563 
-571 FEISIGEQVSYD
+571 
-583 YRITP
+583 
-588 GIAKNQNA
+588 
-596 TYLLKKM
+596 
-603 ITEETTTME
+603 
-612 KKVKK
+612 

>member
-1 MTHRLQDLEQRN
+1 MANRLQDLEQR
-13 TLLQQQ
+13 TARLQQQ

-36 MFLAALG
+36 MFLATLG

-48 VTYQPKSLYALL
+48 ITYQPKVLYALL
-60 AAVLFVGYLLIR
+60 AAVLFVGYLLLR
-72 QSDGRNSHNIERQQR
+72 RTDGLNSRNIERQQR

-112 IDASHPFS
+112 INPSHPFS

-129 SLFQRVCRTVTV
+129 SLFQRVCRAVTV
-141 GGRNLLAQW
+141 GGRDLLAQW
-150 LTKEEMDGNR
+150 LTKETADGNH
-160 KDFIEGIGLRRQA
+160 KDFIASIEQRRKA

-181 DFLMDIKASG
+181 DFLMSVKAAG
-191 QQSDKAMERLLRTD
+191 QCSDKAEERLLRTD
-205 WLANALT
+205 WLADALT
-212 AAHALELPKR
+212 AAHALPLPKR

-228 QAMRGV
+228 QALRGV
-234 LLTGFYLSIVAAL
+234 LLTGFYLSIIASV
-247 TGSVSVILPITWG
+247 TGMVSVTIPIAWG
-260 TLHLFFATIFPGNSV
+260 TVHLLLAITFPGNSV
-275 RRIMVTLQN
+275 RRIMMILQN

-292 DRIIRFTLAEEFHE
+292 DRIIRLTHVEEFHE

-311 LQASLQQQA
+311 LQASLRQQA

-359 KLWQQSST
+359 KLWQQSSA
-367 DFEALIRSVSMLD
+367 DFEALIQSVSMLD

-392 PATTWPTFVDTP
+392 PGTTWPTFVDTP
-404 LLFFEGKGLRHP
+404 SMLFEGKRLRHP
-416 FLGLQAVANDA
+416 FLGMKAVANEA
-427 MLQDRNFYIIT
+427 LLQERNFYIIT

-464 VYAERLTLSPCR
+464 VYAESLKLSLCR

-538 YLSRHNVTAIIATH
+538 YLSQHNVTAIIATH

-563 SDRFHNYC
+563 GDRFHNYC

-603 ITEETTTME
+603 IAEESN
-612 KKVKK
+612 

>member
-1 MTHRLQDLEQRN
+1 MTNRLQDLDQHTTR
-13 TLLQQQ
+13 LQQQ
-19 LTRLRH
+19 LTLLRH

-36 MFLAALG
+36 LFLAAIG

-48 VTYQPKSLYALL
+48 ITYQPKALYAFL
-60 AAVLFVGYLLIR
+60 AAVLFAGYLLLR
-72 QSDGRNSHNIERQQR
+72 RTDGRNSRDIEQKQR

-100 GDYSCFDEGKDY
+100 GDYNCFDEGKDFVNP
-112 IDASHPFS
+112 SHPFS

-150 LTKEEMDGNR
+150 LTKETVDGNR
-160 KDFIEGIGLRRQA
+160 KDFIATIVQRRQA

-181 DFLMDIKASG
+181 DFLMSIKASG
-191 QQSDKAMERLLRTD
+191 QHSDKAEKRLLRTD
-205 WLANALT
+205 WLAEALT

-228 QAMRGV
+228 RGMRAV
-234 LLTGFYLSIVAAL
+234 MLIGFYLSVVAAL
-247 TGSVSVILPITWG
+247 TGSVSVVLPITWG
-260 TLHLFFATIFPGNSV
+260 TLHLLFATIFPGNSV
-275 RRIMVTLQN
+275 RRIMTTLQN

-292 DRIIRFTLAEEFHE
+292 DRIIRLTLAEEFHE
-306 EVNKT
+306 EVSKT
-311 LQASLQQQA
+311 LQASLRQQA
-320 ASLAEMEQILQDI
+320 ASLAEMEQILQNI

-359 KLWQQSST
+359 KLWQQSSA
-367 DFEALIRSVSMLD
+367 DFEALIRSVSLLD

-392 PATTWPTFVDTP
+392 PATTWPMFVDTP
-404 LLFFEGKGLRHP
+404 SMVFEGKGLRHP
-416 FLGLQAVANDA
+416 FLGMKAVANDA
-427 MLQDRNFYIIT
+427 VLQDRNFYIIT

-464 VYAERLTLSPCR
+464 VYAEHLTLSPCR

-501 KQLIGVLDDTPTLV
+501 KQLIDVLDDTPTLV

-538 YLSRHNVTAIIATH
+538 YLSQHNVTAIIATH
-552 DLELSQMAEDH
+552 DLELSQMAENH
-563 SDRFHNYC
+563 GDRFHNYC

-603 ITEETTTME
+603 IAE
-612 KKVKK
+612 KD

>member
-1 MTHRLQDLEQRN
+1 MPHRLQDLEQR
-13 TLLQQQ
+13 TALLQQQ
-19 LTRLRH
+19 LTLLRH

-36 MFLAALG
+36 LFLAAVG

-48 VTYQPKSLYALL
+48 ITYQPRVLYALL
-60 AAVLFVGYLLIR
+60 AAILFAGYLLLR
-72 QSDGRNSHNIERQQR
+72 RTDGRNSRDIEQQQR

-100 GDYSCFDEGKDY
+100 GDYNCFDEGKDFVNP
-112 IDASHPFS
+112 SHPFS

-150 LTKEEMDGNR
+150 LTKETVDGNR
-160 KDFIEGIGLRRQA
+160 KDFIATIVQRRQA

-181 DFLMDIKASG
+181 DFLMSIKASG
-191 QQSDKAMERLLRTD
+191 QHSDKAEKRLLRTD
-205 WLANALT
+205 WLAEALT

-228 QAMRGV
+228 RGMRAV
-234 LLTGFYLSIVAAL
+234 MLIGFYLSVVAAL
-247 TGSVSVILPITWG
+247 TGSVSVVLPITWG
-260 TLHLFFATIFPGNSV
+260 TLHLLFATIFPGNSV
-275 RRIMVTLQN
+275 RRIMTTLQN

-292 DRIIRFTLAEEFHE
+292 DRIIRLTLAEEFHE
-306 EVNKT
+306 EVSKT
-311 LQASLQQQA
+311 LQASLRQQA

-359 KLWQQSST
+359 KLWQQSSA
-367 DFEALIRSVSMLD
+367 DFEALIRSVSLLD

-392 PATTWPTFVDTP
+392 PATTWPMFVDTP
-404 LLFFEGKGLRHP
+404 SMVFEGKGLRHP
-416 FLGLQAVANDA
+416 FLGMKAVANDA
-427 MLQDRNFYIIT
+427 VLQDRNFYIIT

-464 VYAERLTLSPCR
+464 VYAESLKLSLCR

-563 SDRFHNYC
+563 GDRFHNYC

-603 ITEETTTME
+603 IAE
-612 KKVKK
+612 KD

>member
-1 MTHRLQDLEQRN
+1 MTHRLQDLEQH
-13 TLLQQQ
+13 TALLQQQ

-36 MFLAALG
+36 MFLVTLG

-129 SLFQRVCRTVTV
+129 SLFQRICRTVTV
-141 GGRNLLAQW
+141 GGRNLIAQW

-181 DFLMDIKASG
+181 DFLMNIKASG
-191 QQSDKAMERLLRTD
+191 QQSDKAEERLLRTD

-228 QAMRGV
+228 QAMRVV
-234 LLTGFYLSIVAAL
+234 LLTGFYLTIIAAL

-306 EVNKT
+306 EVNRT

-320 ASLAEMEQILQDI
+320 ASLAEMEQILHDI

-359 KLWQQSST
+359 KLWQQSSA
-367 DFEALIRSVSMLD
+367 DFEALIRSVSVLD

-404 LLFFEGKGLRHP
+404 SMVFEGKGLRHP

-464 VYAERLTLSPCR
+464 VYADRLTLSPCR

-501 KQLIGVLDDTPTLV
+501 KQLIDVLDDTPTLV

-563 SDRFHNYC
+563 GDRFHNYC
-571 FEISIGEQVSYD
+571 FEISIGEHITYN

-596 TYLLKKM
+596 TYLLKRM
-603 ITEETTTME
+603 IEEKDETS
-612 KKVKK
+612 